1 MGERRTT
8 NEWTPLLAKSAGSIH
23 KPSGWPTKIGLVAL
37 FLLASAFAFL
47 VLFTT
52 KIPDEFKPP
61 FTPSPPRR
69 AYTVA
74 IIGAGPAGI
83 SAASEL
89 RRLDNGKSTNYID
102 ITIFDRGHIIGGRL
116 TNPVVAGRS
125 TTYGKIFPFDDPRQ
139 DPISPE
145 EIAGAPLLS
154 FLGST
159 AKTSRE
165 VGL

>member
-1 MGERRTT
+1 MSLSPLLPQALLDAH
-8 NEWTPLLAKSAGSIH
+8 TPLRSLVSAQ
-23 KPSGWPTKIGLVAL
+23 GLCICFCY
-37 FLLASAFAFL
+37 FLRL
-47 VLFTT
+47 VWIFT
-52 KIPDEFKPP
+52 
-61 FTPSPPRR
+61 S
-69 AYTVA
+69 V
-74 IIGAGPAGI
+74 GAGPAGI